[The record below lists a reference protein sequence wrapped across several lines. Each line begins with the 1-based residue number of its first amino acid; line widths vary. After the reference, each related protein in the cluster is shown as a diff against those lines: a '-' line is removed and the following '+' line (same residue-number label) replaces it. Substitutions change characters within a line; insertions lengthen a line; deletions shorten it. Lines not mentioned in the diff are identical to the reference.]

1 SDSVSGGYRLGGR
14 GVAYRATSPAFGGW
28 SRHSPAI
35 GAASLR
41 VSAFHR
47 HSVSQLRVDDERR
60 ACGAGPFLSIAHHT
74 TIRPRRFYFGRSEH
88 SAFDLFYSP
97 PRLVVDARRLARQ
110 ESCDLP
116 VNRPFHSLL
125 AIQDSGDEKSLR
137 ARLASWL
144 SFLYNTPRQ
153 GGRSKLTKEKSNY
166 EAGLRLHKP
175 AAIRRQRFDNYATHT
190 ERSIE
195 IARRTD
201 QLRRD
206 RPLRR
211 RDAFHRGAAETH
223 GQTARRILRQNRR
236 RPRSAADDL
245 RRSANRPAARG
256 AGFGQAGHLHSG
268 QYSCG

>member
-1 SDSVSGGYRLGGR
+1 GGYRFGGR
-14 GVAYRATSPAFGGW
+14 VVAYRATTPTFGGW
-28 SRHSPAI
+28 GWHSPAI
-35 GAASLR
+35 GAATLR

-60 ACGAGPFLSIAHHT
+60 ARGAVPFLSIAHHT

-97 PRLVVDARRLARQ
+97 PRPVVDARRLARQ
-110 ESCDLP
+110 ESCDLY

-125 AIQDSGDEKSLR
+125 VIQDSGDEKSLH

-144 SFLYNTPRQ
+144 SFLYNPPRQ
-153 GGRSKLTKEKSNY
+153 GGVSKLTTGKSNY

-175 AAIRRQRFDNYATHT
+175 AANRRQRFDNYANHT

-206 RPLRR
+206 QPL
-211 RDAFHRGAAETH
+211 
-223 GQTARRILRQNRR
+223 
-236 RPRSAADDL
+236 
-245 RRSANRPAARG
+245 
-256 AGFGQAGHLHSG
+256 
-268 QYSCG
+268 